1 MLLAVLLTV
10 LLTPVLVLPA
20 TLLAVVM
27 AMLVLRM
34 PVRMTA
40 VLMLLLRPAIG
51 AGLRRVRI
59 TVEPVRAIL
68 AVVELILRAAI
79 EIVCVLRVGCAAAI
93 SGLAAALTAEWRPV
107 RIVRIELSS
116 AAPPPATSTSA
127 SASAAAITGLAFLL
141 GVDLARR
148 PAA

>member
-1 MLLAVLLTV
+1 MLLAV

-40 VLMLLLRPAIG
+40 LLMLLLRPAIG

-68 AVVELILRAAI
+68 AVVELILRTAI